1 MAEEDILLE
10 EEEAIALNDVKEND
24 TEDDSSASKLAD
36 YVMTKFKKSED
47 YRYEDELR
55 WTIAYRN

>member
-47 YRYEDELR
+47 
-55 WTIAYRN
+55 